1 MILTDFHVHSDV
13 SEDCRAT
20 MRAMAEA
27 EARKGI
33 RTMCFTNHCD
43 LRDWRTLEFQPRC
56 LEIVPEA
63 REKRA
68 ALEAE
73 GRLPLEV
80 LLGIEL
86 AEAHFRPALAAE
98 LAAGEGLDFVL
109 GSLHILPPE
118 GDFCRLHYTD
128 VPQCD
133 RYFDRYL
140 DELLQVAALG
150 CFDVMA
156 HIGYCRRYMFRAGV
170 DAAMTLEKHG
180 EKIRLLLR
188 TLIDS
193 GKGIEINCSGIR
205 DGCGPFPSP
214 EILRLYRDLGGEIV
228 TVGSDAHTPE
238 TAAACVR
245 EGYAVLRAC
254 GFGYVT
260 VFRQR
265 KPAFLRLS

>member
-1 MILTDFHVHSDV
+1 
-13 SEDCRAT
+13 

-27 EARKGI
+27 EARQGI

-43 LRDWRTLEFQPRC
+43 LRDWRTLAFQPRC

-265 KPAFLRLS
+265 KPAFIRLS